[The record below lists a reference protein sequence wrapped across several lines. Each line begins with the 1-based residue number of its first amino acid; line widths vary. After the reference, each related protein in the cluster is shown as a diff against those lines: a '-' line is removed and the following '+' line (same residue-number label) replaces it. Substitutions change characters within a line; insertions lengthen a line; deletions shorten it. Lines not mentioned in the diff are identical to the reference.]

1 MKFTDLETLEGVGP
15 AVAKKLR
22 EAGILCVE
30 SLAILSVRELDNRTR
45 IGEGTS
51 QKILKRARETL
62 GIGLLDSGTV
72 REDELLRRRKLT
84 TGLTRM
90 DDGLRGGF
98 KTGSVVEFY
107 GPSRSSKSLWC
118 HHLAVTNLL
127 PEERKGLNGNVLWL
141 DTESSFSPRTI
152 RANALRWGLDPDST
166 LERIKVLTVLNRD
179 QLTDHIR
186 DLPRIVVEQDVSLIV
201 IDNLGKFFRL
211 DIEGLENHRWLSNEL
226 LRIFE
231 TLCGVALMLDCV
243 IVYTNQVYHQ
253 LSMWGGNRNAPVGDA
268 LIGHMP
274 THRFFVKPINNGKR
288 KLTLK
293 DNVGLPEFDMET
305 HIGWGGIFEDRH
317 QKRVIE
323 SVISDY
329 LDRLLHSST
338 EAASVEDGA

>member
-1 MKFTDLETLEGVGP
+1 MKFTEVETLEGVGP

-22 EAGILCVE
+22 TAGILCVE
-30 SLAILSVRELDNRTR
+30 SLALFSVRELNHRTKL
-45 IGEGTS
+45 GEYTS

-62 GIGLLDSGTV
+62 GIGLVDSGTV

-118 HHLAVTNLL
+118 HHLAVRNLL
-127 PEERKGLNGNVLWL
+127 PEERKGLNENVLWL

-166 LERIKVLTVLNRD
+166 LERIKVLTILNRD
-179 QLTDHIR
+179 QLVDHIK
-186 DLPRIVVEQDVSLIV
+186 DLPHLVVEQDISLVV

-253 LSMWGGNRNAPVGDA
+253 FSSWGGNRNAPVGDA

-274 THRFFVKPINNGKR
+274 THRFFVRPINNGKR

-293 DNVGLPEFDMET
+293 DSVDMPEFDMET
-305 HIGWGGIFEDRH
+305 HIGWGGIFKDR
-317 QKRVIE
+317 QKKRAIEPVIR
-323 SVISDY
+323 DY
-329 LDRLLHSST
+329 LDSLLHSST